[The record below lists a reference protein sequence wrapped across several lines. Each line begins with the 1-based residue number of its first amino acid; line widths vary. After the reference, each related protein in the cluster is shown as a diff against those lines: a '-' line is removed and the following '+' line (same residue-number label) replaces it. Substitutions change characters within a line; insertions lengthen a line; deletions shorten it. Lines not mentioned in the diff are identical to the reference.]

1 MREKELE
8 RERLTIYEEI
18 RPKPRLS
25 PLMEFIG
32 PTPHWHIR
40 EGHRKTVSENISKTS
55 KIEEI
60 SKQKALEKFEEKYQ
74 PSYSY
79 GLSQHVEHIASTESL
94 SDIETRIVRNKKN
107 KNEKKIRFNP
117 YDEFSE

>member
-32 PTPHWHIR
+32 PTPHLQGR
-40 EGHRKTVSENISKTS
+40 GGHRDTESENISKTFKMQ
-55 KIEEI
+55 KIN
-60 SKQKALEKFEEKYQ
+60 KHKVL
-74 PSYSY
+74 
-79 GLSQHVEHIASTESL
+79 ESL
-94 SDIETRIVRNKKN
+94 KRNT
-107 KNEKKIRFNP
+107 IHHTAM
-117 YDEFSE
+117 DCHSI